1 MQIDSL
7 PSDQQLIR
15 KPALCRSLDMS
26 RAGLDKLAQND
37 PTFPRPIKF
46 GESRQSCAYYIVGE
60 VKSWLEAKM
69 SQRGAA

>member
-1 MQIDSL
+1 MHIESL
-7 PSDQQLIR
+7 PTDQQLISQ
-15 KPALCRSLDMS
+15 PSLYRSLDMS
-26 RAGLDKLAQND
+26 RAGLEKLRKND
-37 PTFPRPIKF
+37 PSFPRPIKF